1 MLELTKYCEYLYG
14 SLYIPVYLYNDK
26 SEPVYCYP
34 PQESNILPPPNYIS
48 KLVAANKKVHY
59 IMTTFN
65 SYYGSVR
72 IENKPLFII
81 LGPINNIP
89 YTKHSLAIMQ
99 REFSVATSD
108 IEKFCNFF
116 CSIPPM
122 NIDTFI
128 NILIFINYTI
138 SGEML
143 SKNDVVMS
151 SEHNWNSMVNI
162 RLSNEMYQKKEE
174 GIINNSYEI
183 ENKLMEYIEMGN
195 LKGLYRFLRHP
206 KRINGGIL
214 ANDSLRHAKNMFIC
228 AITLAARAAIR
239 GGLSPQTAFQLS
251 DIYIQLA
258 EQLKDIE
265 SINSLLIQ
273 AMVEYTNRV
282 ANASMP
288 VTADSALKRVIEY
301 VRINTNKNITVS
313 DIAKNFGFSRSYLSH
328 KFKKTFGIELKAFI
342 MKCKLEEAKFL
353 LKYSNKS
360 ISEISSYLCFSNQSH
375 FQRAFKKQYGVTPHN
390 YRKTSQLNLD
400 AGMFP

>member
-26 SEPVYCYP
+26 SQPVYCYP
-34 PQESNILPPPNYIS
+34 PLESNILPPANYIS
-48 KLVAANKKVHY
+48 ELVKADKKVHY

-72 IENKPLFII
+72 IKNKPLFII
-81 LGPINNIP
+81 LGPVNNIP
-89 YTKHSLAIMQ
+89 YTTHSLHIIQ
-99 REFSVATSD
+99 REFSISAPDMKKFHSF
-108 IEKFCNFF
+108 FCN
-116 CSIPPM
+116 IPTT

-128 NILIFINYTI
+128 NILIFINYTVN
-138 SGEML
+138 GETLTKDML
-143 SKNDVVMS
+143 MPNKY
-151 SEHNWNSMVNI
+151 NWNYIVNA

-183 ENKLMEYIEMGN
+183 ENELMEYIEMGN

-313 DIAKNFGFSRSYLSH
+313 DIAKKFGFSRSYLSH
-328 KFKKTFGIELKAFI
+328 KFKKTFGIDLKAFI

-390 YRKTSQLNLD
+390 YRKTSQLNLE